1 MIDRWVLTTLAFFTF
16 AAYGADINATITG
29 GDAKTYES
37 MLVSLKKG
45 PQSDEKALQEAL
57 LYKLINLAKTKPF
70 ERPVLRQPGDESSY
84 RDLVTRFGDWCL
96 TRSKIRRNIEESKE
110 RMRLI
115 KERLE
120 KANPKDPDTLTL
132 QLQYAFYARGLDLY
146 RKKLAIYDQAI
157 DQAKKYLIEGAK
169 NINFDK
175 RAAQKRLAEIEEALE
190 RLENRIQEKE
200 IEKERFNLLGKA
212 SAVRIVQNDLQ
223 LLEAKRRVLLNEKMA
238 ELFILFSAALHD
250 RNVAETFAIQD
261 RMLEILESR
270 YPPEIQKEL
279 KTLFTEMEKAIL
291 GRAETIKGA
300 TFEKIK
306 TTMELLWQK
315 ANAPLFTLNK
325 TPISAFKLSMAMMVF
340 FLGILIGGFYKS
352 GIRRITFHNQALT
365 PSTRTLV
372 TNLGYYTIVIV
383 AFFIALHVVGI
394 DLSSIALVAGALSV
408 GIGFGLQNIVSNFV
422 SGIILMFE
430 RSIKIGDYIEFDENL
445 RGHVSDI
452 RMRST
457 TITTNDNIDV
467 IVPNQDLIQ
476 NRVVNW
482 TMNDQIRRFRI
493 PFGVAYGTDVHK
505 VVGVVKEAVKKS
517 GFGDIYTDPGRYTRV
532 IMTGMGDSSVDFELL
547 VWIKGGEI
555 LYPRR
560 TTSRFL
566 MLIYDALYEAG
577 IEIPFPQRDLHI
589 RSVDGGIPLRLV
601 EKRDDEKDAS
611 EEDGV
616 PKEKNDG

>member
-1 MIDRWVLTTLAFFTF
+1 MRRLFWFVLFFLLV
-16 AAYGADINATITG
+16 AGHAADINATLAS
-29 GDAKTYES
+29 GDAKTYET
-37 MLVSLKKG
+37 LLASLKKS
-45 PQSDEKALQEAL
+45 PLKNDETALQEAL
-57 LYKLINLAKTKPF
+57 LYKLINLANTRPFAIPEIKTPKN
-70 ERPVLRQPGDESSY
+70 EQEY
-84 RDLVTRFGDWCL
+84 RDLVVRFGDWCL
-96 TRSKIRRNIEESKE
+96 MASRTRKSIDEINE
-110 RMRLI
+110 RIDYI
-115 KERLE
+115 KNRIDQSD
-120 KANPKDPDTLTL
+120 ANASDNLTL
-132 QLQYAFYARGLDLY
+132 QLQYAFYAKGLQLY
-146 RKKLAIYDQAI
+146 RQKAARYKEAI
-157 DQAKKYLIEGAK
+157 DNASRRFVEAVRTIA
-169 NINFDK
+169 FDRK
-175 RAAQKRLAEIEEALE
+175 TAQKNLQNIEDDIAKIEK
-190 RLENRIQEKE
+190 RIQEKE
-200 IEKERFNLLGKA
+200 VEKERFNLLGRA
-212 SAVRIVQNDLQ
+212 DAVRRIQQDLT
-223 LLEAKRRVLLNEKMA
+223 LLQAKKKNLLNQKMA

-250 RNVAETFAIQD
+250 RNVAETFELQKQ
-261 RMLEILESR
+261 MLDIVDKN
-270 YPPEIQKEL
+270 YPPEIQEEMKH
-279 KTLFTEMEKAIL
+279 LFTTMENALL

-300 TFEKIK
+300 TYEKIK
-306 TTMELLWQK
+306 TAVEAFWK
-315 ANAPLFTLNK
+315 EANAPLFTLNK
-325 TPISAFKLSMAMMVF
+325 TPISAFKLVMALLIFV
-340 FLGILIGGFYKS
+340 LGVIVGGFYKN
-352 GIRRITFHNQALT
+352 GIKKITFHNEALT

-372 TNLGYYTIVIV
+372 ANLGYYTIVIV

-482 TMNDQIRRFRI
+482 TMNDRIRRFRI

-505 VVGVVKEAVKKS
+505 VVGVVKEAVRNS
-517 GFGDIYTDPGRYTRV
+517 GFGDIYTDAGRHTRV
-532 IMTGMGDSSVDFELL
+532 IMTGMGDSSVDFELF

-577 IEIPFPQRDLHI
+577 IEIPFPQRDIHI
-589 RSVDGGIPLRLV
+589 RSVDGDIPLRV
-601 EKRDDEKDAS
+601 EEYKNTNRPPHGDDR
-611 EEDGV
+611 
-616 PKEKNDG
+616 

>member
-1 MIDRWVLTTLAFFTF
+1 MTKLVYSLLLLFSFSFAADVNTTLAR
-16 AAYGADINATITG
+16 GNV
-29 GDAKTYES
+29 KTYEI
-37 MLVSLKKG
+37 LLATLKQSSVK
-45 PQSDEKALQEAL
+45 SDEKALQKAL
-57 LYKLINLAKTKPF
+57 LYKLINLSRSKPF
-70 ERPVLRQPGDESSY
+70 ALPPLTTPNDEKEY
-84 RDLVTRFGDWCL
+84 RELVTRFGDWVL
-96 TRSKIRRNIEESKE
+96 MATQTKKNIAE
-110 RMRLI
+110 I
-115 KERLE
+115 KERLRVIKKRIAE
-120 KANPKDPDTLTL
+120 TKPGADDFLTL
-132 QLQYAFYARGLDLY
+132 QLQYAFYKKGLLLY
-146 RKKLAIYDQAI
+146 QRKLTLYNKAIVEATDRF
-157 DQAKKYLIEGAK
+157 IEAVQQVA
-169 NINFDK
+169 FDS
-175 RAAQKRLAEIEEALE
+175 RSAEKRLEKIEEKIE
-190 RLENRIQEKE
+190 RLENSIQEKE
-200 IEKERFNLLGKA
+200 VEKERFSLLGK
-212 SAVRIVQNDLQ
+212 SDAVRRIQHDLTILRARKKN
-223 LLEAKRRVLLNEKMA
+223 LLSGKMA

-250 RNVAETFAIQD
+250 KNVSRAFGLQNRIQ
-261 RMLEILESR
+261 EILETN
-270 YPPEIQKEL
+270 YPADVQKEL
-279 KTLFTEMEKAIL
+279 KKLFSTMEKSLL

-306 TTMELLWQK
+306 TTMEIFWEK

-325 TPISAFKLSMAMMVF
+325 TPISAFKLVMALLIFVVGVF
-340 FLGILIGGFYKS
+340 VGGFYKS

-372 TNLGYYTIVIV
+372 ANLGYYAIVIV

-408 GIGFGLQNIVSNFV
+408 VIGFGLQNIVSNFV

-505 VVGVVKEAVKKS
+505 VVGVVKEAVKNS
-517 GFGDIYTDPGRYTRV
+517 GFGDIYTDAGRHTRV
-532 IMTGMGDSSVDFELL
+532 IMTGMGDSSVGFELM
-547 VWIKGGEI
+547 VWIRGGEI

-577 IEIPFPQRDLHI
+577 IEIPFPQRDIHV
-589 RSVDGGIPLRLV
+589 RSVDGSIPLGIV
-601 EKRDDEKDAS
+601 DKKENEKRNEPQREEEKR
-611 EEDGV
+611 
-616 PKEKNDG
+616 